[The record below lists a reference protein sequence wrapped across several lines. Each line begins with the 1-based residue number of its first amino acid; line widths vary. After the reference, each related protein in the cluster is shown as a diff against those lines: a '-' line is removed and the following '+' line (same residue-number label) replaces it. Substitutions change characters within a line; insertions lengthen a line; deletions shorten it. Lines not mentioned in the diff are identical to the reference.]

1 MRAAWLVRSGTKRL
15 IRAAGRSDKV
25 SLAAARPRAMGAGIG
40 QVAEW
45 FKAAVLKTAVGAS
58 SPWVR
63 IPPCP
68 PSGEMQSPIFPAEV
82 EQWIAVRFE
91 LRAHYTANENEV
103 IARLVQ

>member
-1 MRAAWLVRSGTKRL
+1 MAVDSHRKPTA
-15 IRAAGRSDKV
+15 IRPNPQ
-25 SLAAARPRAMGAGIG
+25 SLWDNKHTPCKPRCFLYALNPCG

-68 PSGEMQSPIFPAEV
+68 PTVLPKTSQNNG
-82 EQWIAVRFE
+82 
-91 LRAHYTANENEV
+91 Y
-103 IARLVQ
+103 

>member
-1 MRAAWLVRSGTKRL
+1 M
-15 IRAAGRSDKV
+15 AGRAESFARRAEPARFF
-25 SLAAARPRAMGAGIG
+25 LPARPIALWRRPCG